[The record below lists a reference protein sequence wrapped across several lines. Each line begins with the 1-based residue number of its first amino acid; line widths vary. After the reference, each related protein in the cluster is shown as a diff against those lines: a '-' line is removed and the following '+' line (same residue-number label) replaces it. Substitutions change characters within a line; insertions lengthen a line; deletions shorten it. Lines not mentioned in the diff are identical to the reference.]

1 MNNKKNKMI
10 SSQQFE
16 DENVCDIYNK
26 ISGHFDKTRYHSW
39 PKIEEFSKI
48 FSKGSLIADVGCGN
62 GRNCKL
68 RNDCIF
74 HGYDNCEGFVNICL
88 KQGITCKKSNI
99 LNIDCCDNNYDYTMC
114 IAVIHHLST
123 EERRIQAIKELIR
136 ITKPGGEILIY
147 VWAKE
152 QKKFKDHDTK
162 DIFVPWNLQKRYS
175 NQEETIKIYNRY
187 YYLFEKGELEKLVYK
202 ADSNVKIKESGYQKD
217 NYYVILHV

>member
-1 MNNKKNKMI
+1 MI

-16 DENVCDIYNK
+16 DENVCDVYNK

-48 FSKGSLIADVGCGN
+48 FSEGSLIADVGCGN

-68 RNDCIF
+68 RDDCIF
-74 HGYDNCEGFVNICL
+74 HGYDNCDGFVNICL
-88 KQGITCKKSNI
+88 NQGINCIKSNI
-99 LNIDCCDNNYDYTMC
+99 LDINCSDNKYDYTMC
-114 IAVIHHLST
+114 IAVIHHLSN
-123 EERRIQAIKELIR
+123 EERRINSIKELIR

-202 ADSNVKIKESGYQKD
+202 ADSKVKIKESGYQKD
-217 NYYVILHV
+217 NYYVIIRV

>member
-1 MNNKKNKMI
+1 MI

-16 DENVCDIYNK
+16 DENVCDVYNK
-26 ISGHFDKTRYHSW
+26 ISGHFDKTRSHSW

-48 FSKGSLIADVGCGN
+48 FSEGSLIADVGCGN

-68 RNDCIF
+68 RDDCIF
-74 HGYDNCEGFVNICL
+74 HGYDNCDGFVNICL
-88 KQGITCKKSNI
+88 KQGINCKKSNI
-99 LNIDCCDNNYDYTMC
+99 LDINCSDNKYDYTMC
-114 IAVIHHLST
+114 IAVIHHLSN
-123 EERRIQAIKELIR
+123 EERRINSIKELIR

-152 QKKFKDHDTK
+152 QRKFKDHDTK
-162 DIFVPWNLQKRYS
+162 DVFVPWNLQKRYS

-202 ADSNVKIKESGYQKD
+202 ADSKVKIKESGYQKD
-217 NYYVILHV
+217 NYYVIIRV